1 MARLGRKPVQP
12 GRVTTAVSLGTV
24 GLFVISMGAGM
35 QNWPFGAAGAAMLVV
50 GVALLTTASM
60 RGADKAFVA
69 GTVTVVKVSEAPLTT
84 DFGRCEMQV
93 LVDAPGHPGQTVV
106 IRDPRVPVGK
116 WPAVGETLPALVSV
130 ADARRV
136 KIQWERVGT
145 YGQPYDGEPY
155 EDEQY
160 QNEQYQNEQYENA
173 QYDSAYIAN
182 EDYEVDPDY
191 GVPLKT
197 DELPHKTAEL
207 PLVDDLD
214 GRPEGRPEARPEP
227 EPVAPEPAPAS
238 AGLPRRQQPGP
249 SAAPR
254 HEAPVAVL
262 EGELVD
268 AGVPTPRAAT
278 FDEHVDV
285 LDFSAM
291 PEPPVAAP
299 AGGSSRSLTEDSGAA
314 KVLITQPQARPA
326 SAGSIHGVGYTVL
339 VTDLERSMRFYRD
352 MLGFYEIDGGP
363 DTVILASG
371 DTRVVLVTAHELTPV
386 KSRLVHLNL
395 EVGDVE
401 AVYQELKVR
410 GVRFTY
416 PPRVVNRGE
425 RLELVAAAFKDPD
438 GHGIAITQWKAL

>member
-1 MARLGRKPVQP
+1 
-12 GRVTTAVSLGTV
+12 VS
-24 GLFVISMGAGM
+24 
-35 QNWPFGAAGAAMLVV
+35 
-50 GVALLTTASM
+50 
-60 RGADKAFVA
+60 
-69 GTVTVVKVSEAPLTT
+69 
-84 DFGRCEMQV
+84 
-93 LVDAPGHPGQTVV
+93 
-106 IRDPRVPVGK
+106 K

-130 ADARRV
+130 ADARRI

-145 YGQPYDGEPY
+145 YGQPYENEPY
-155 EDEQY
+155 ESDQY
-160 QNEQYQNEQYENA
+160 DSE

-182 EDYEVDPDY
+182 DYEVDPDY
-191 GVPLKT
+191 GVPLHT

-207 PLVDDLD
+207 PVVDDD
-214 GRPEGRPEARPEP
+214 VRPEAKPEQ
-227 EPVAPEPAPAS
+227 PEPAPASAS
-238 AGLPRRQQPGP
+238 AGLPRRQPSP

-254 HEAPVAVL
+254 HEAQVAVL

-268 AGVPTPRAAT
+268 AGVPTPRPAA

-291 PEPPVAAP
+291 PEPAQADFSAVSEPPMVAST
-299 AGGSSRSLTEDSGAA
+299 SSRSLTEDSGAA
-314 KVLITQPQARPA
+314 KVIITQPQARPA

-339 VTDLERSMRFYRD
+339 VTDLEQSVRFYRD

-371 DTRVVLVTAHELTPV
+371 DTRVVLVTAPELTPV

-401 AVYQELKVR
+401 AVYQELKIR

-438 GHGIAITQWKAL
+438 GHGIAVTQWKARTSA